1 MAPANKGAKLPADVL
16 SRDEINRLYAVID
29 GDSTLALRNRAML
42 ATMYRG
48 ALRAGEVVALR
59 PGDVDLDT
67 GRLHV
72 RRGKGGK
79 PRTIYLDNGAL
90 AALKVWVERRRGFG
104 FDDRKTPLFC
114 ALKGTEL
121 TTSYLRRWLPKL
133 AAKAGIAKRVHPHI
147 FRHSRAAELHEQ
159 GATVKEVQ
167 LALGHS
173 NLATTSLYLDHVAP
187 HQLRETMQAKGWRPP
202 RRKAA

>member
-16 SRDEINRLYAVID
+16 SRDEINRLYAAID

-42 ATMYRG
+42 ATMYRA
-48 ALRAGEVVALR
+48 ALRSGEVVALR

-114 ALKGTEL
+114 TLKGTEL
-121 TTSYLRRWLPKL
+121 ATPYLRRWLPKL

-159 GATVKEVQ
+159 GATAKEIQ

>member
-16 SRDEINRLYAVID
+16 SRDEINRLYAAI
-29 GDSTLALRNRAML
+29 GGNSTLTLRNRAML
-42 ATMYRG
+42 ATMYRA

-59 PGDVDLDT
+59 RGDVDLDS
-67 GRLHV
+67 GRLHI

-79 PRTIYLDNGAL
+79 PRTVYLDNGAL
-90 AALKVWVERRRGFG
+90 AALKVWVERRRSLG

-114 ALKGTEL
+114 TLKGTEL
-121 TTSYLRRWLPKL
+121 ATPYLRRWLPKL

-187 HQLRETMQAKGWRPP
+187 HKLRETMQAKGWRPP
-202 RRKAA
+202 RAKTA

>member
-16 SRDEINRLYAVID
+16 SRDEINRLYAAID

-90 AALKVWVERRRGFG
+90 AALKVWVERRRGLG
-104 FDDRKTPLFC
+104 FDDRKVTLFC
-114 ALKGTEL
+114 TLKGTEL
-121 TTSYLRRWLPKL
+121 TTPYLRRWLPKL

-159 GATVKEVQ
+159 GATAKEIQ

-202 RRKAA
+202 RR